1 MSTFITERDPVKF
14 HIERPN
20 FRGKS
25 PEYYAASV
33 KVESTYKE
41 YLKVCDEIEEKSL
54 NSSKRELDKLLLK
67 ASEKLVEFTMA
78 ENFKGELYE
87 KENK

>member
-14 HIERPN
+14 HSEKPN

-25 PEYYAASV
+25 PEYYAAFV

-54 NSSKRELDKLLLK
+54 DISKRELDKLVIK
-67 ASEKLVEFTMA
+67 AFEKLVEFTMA